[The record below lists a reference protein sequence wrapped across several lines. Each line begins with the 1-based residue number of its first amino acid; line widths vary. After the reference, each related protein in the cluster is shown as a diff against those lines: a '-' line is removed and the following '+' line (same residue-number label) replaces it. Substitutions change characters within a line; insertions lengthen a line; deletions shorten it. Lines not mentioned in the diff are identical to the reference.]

1 MRIYFTACTPAIL
14 KLNGL
19 YAGGVDKFERH
30 VELDLNDNILAEIVP
45 GENLQPVNFFID
57 EKLLSSPPDFLDVY
71 LFDNDALLHVK
82 KFGCGN
88 GTLKVIFQT
97 RFQGNLITVF
107 SQGETYLSVEGQGYD
122 LTPVGGRFKSVHAA
136 EKVVNGYP
144 VLALWGGDALILIS
158 HTGERIFANE
168 VTFAEFGL
176 NLKVGLRFET
186 VTCAEAHCEYSY
198 DGKSLTLV
206 SSKTVEKHK
215 PEEKVLHFA
224 FFESVLTFG
233 DYKKYLS
240 QELLPAADDVR
251 EFLGQFAGVTVPTE
265 KFYLLH
271 PDVRAAGLVYP
282 QKENLF
288 RIKYFAVDLKDGKV
302 ENIYPVE
309 Q

>member
-30 VELDLNDNILAEIVP
+30 IELDLNDHILAEIVP

-71 LFDNDALLHVK
+71 LFEGDALLHVK
-82 KFGCGN
+82 KFCCGN
-88 GTLKVIFQT
+88 GTLKIIFQT
-97 RFQGNLITVF
+97 RFEGNLITVF
-107 SQGETYLSVEGQGYD
+107 SQGETYLSIEGKEYD
-122 LTPVGGRFKSVHAA
+122 LTPVGARFKELRA
-136 EKVVNGYP
+136 EQKVVNGYP
-144 VLALWGGDALILIS
+144 VLALWGGEALILIS
-158 HTGERIFANE
+158 HTGSKIFANE
-168 VTFAEFGL
+168 VTFAEFGATF
-176 NLKVGLRFET
+176 KVCVRFET
-186 VTCAEAHCEYSY
+186 VSCAEAHCEYSY

-206 SSKTVEKHK
+206 SGKTVEKYT
-215 PEEKVLHFA
+215 PDEKVLHFA

-240 QELLPAADDVR
+240 QELLPAAENVR

-265 KFYLLH
+265 KFYLSH

-282 QKENLF
+282 EKENLF
-288 RIKYFAVDLKDGKV
+288 RIKYFAVDVKDGKV
-302 ENIYPVE
+302 DNIYPIE
-309 Q
+309 